1 MLKTFDHYCEY
12 RKTPNGI
19 VLSPIQLNSW
29 IIIFCDEI
37 NLPDEDKY
45 GTQRVISFIR
55 QILEHG
61 GFYRTSDQQWV
72 KLERLQFVGAC
83 NPPTVK
89 INENED
95 HDKRKIL
102 FNYFRILAENHCHI
116 DSVSSFLFTGEN
128 SKVIGYS

>member
-12 RKTPNGI
+12 RKTPNGL

-29 IIIFCDEI
+29 IIVFCDEI

-83 NPPTVK
+83 NPPTVN
-89 INENED
+89 IILLI
-95 HDKRKIL
+95 DKHRIL
-102 FNYFRILAENHCHI
+102 LYCFNYFRILDENLFHI
-116 DSVSSFLFTGEN
+116 DFVSFRLTKLIFRKLHN
-128 SKVIGYS
+128 